1 MDTITFWLAV
11 IAYVAAWC
19 GIFSPV
25 AWLIRTVGRVSN
37 ERARTMA
44 FSACYLGAV
53 LAVMGPLLVVAAN
66 NPSFRF
72 PAGKAR
78 GASHERCSAH
88 WCSTLLAVL
97 DRPGASEG
105 IEADLAH
112 SLAEDLV
119 NADSK

>member
-1 MDTITFWLAV
+1 MDTIAFWLAV

-53 LAVMGPLLVVAAN
+53 LAVLGPLLVVAAN
-66 NPSFRF
+66 NPSFRL

-78 GASHERCSAH
+78 EAFHERCSAH

-97 DRPGASEG
+97 DQPGASKG
-105 IEADLAH
+105 IEADLAR
-112 SLAEDLV
+112 SPVEDPV
-119 NADSK
+119 NPDGE